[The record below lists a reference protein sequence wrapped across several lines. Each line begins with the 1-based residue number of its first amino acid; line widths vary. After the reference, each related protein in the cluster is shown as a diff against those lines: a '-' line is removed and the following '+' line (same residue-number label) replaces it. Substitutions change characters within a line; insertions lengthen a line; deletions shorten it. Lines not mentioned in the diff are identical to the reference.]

1 MNDPARAR
9 RFARRDLLI
18 LWLPLA
24 IVLGPFLL
32 WPVAFGLF
40 ASFTDYS
47 PFVRH
52 PHFTGFANYAYLLA
66 DPFFGSSFR
75 TIAVFSIV
83 TVPLELLIGFAI
95 AMLLREPFRGRPAVR
110 VILLLPW
117 LVSPVANG
125 VMWHF
130 LYATGSGVLNYF
142 AAWLALPPVPSPL
155 GLRGL
160 AFPSTMLVEIW
171 RTSPLVS
178 FLLLPGLLS
187 IPRSLWEQA
196 SMEGAAVSVIARRIA
211 LPWVRPLL
219 LTVGLLLLGW
229 SLGTF
234 DSVLILTGGGPGVET
249 LTPALYSFQ
258 KAFEANNWQIG
269 ATSAWCICFFVV
281 LAGAAYL
288 VATRREGLP

>member
-1 MNDPARAR
+1 VNNRARAR
-9 RFARRDLLI
+9 TFTRRELLF

-24 IVLGPFLL
+24 LVLGPFLL
-32 WPVAFGLF
+32 WPVAFGLV

-47 PFVRH
+47 PFVTH
-52 PHFTGFANYAYLLA
+52 AHFTGFANYAYLVA
-66 DPFFGSSFR
+66 DAFFGSSFR
-75 TIAVFSIV
+75 TIAMFAVI

-95 AMLLREPFRGRPAVR
+95 AMLLREPFRGRPAIR

-130 LYATGSGVLNYF
+130 LYASGSGILNYF
-142 AAWLALPPVPSPL
+142 TAWLTLPPAPSPL

-160 AFPSTMLVEIW
+160 TLPATMLVEIW

-178 FLLLPGLLS
+178 FLLLPGLLC
-187 IPRSLWEQA
+187 IPRSVWEQA
-196 SMEGAAVSVIARRIA
+196 AMEGAAVFVVARRIA
-211 LPWVRPLL
+211 LPWIRPLL

-269 ATSAWCICFFVV
+269 ATSAWCICLIVV
-281 LAGAAYL
+281 LAGMAYL
-288 VATRREGLP
+288 VMSRREEAA